1 MSKIGGNEKMTLS
14 DIIWMEM
21 DEITQ
26 DNEQLKKINH
36 GVVKGGDAG
45 QKGKKLEKF
54 QNNA

>member
-21 DEITQ
+21 EEITQ

-36 GVVKGGDAG
+36 GVVKGGDAA
-45 QKGKKLEKF
+45 QKGKKLKKF